1 MEPSNIENHR
11 FYWNESYKKRNVQEW
26 VEEARKNDGK
36 LDITDDDLVFNT
48 AELIEAKRMLEILGT
63 HISTPPYSLYV

>member
-1 MEPSNIENHR
+1 MEPSNIENYC

-48 AELIEAKRMLEILGT
+48 AELIEARRMLEILGT
-63 HISTPPYSLYV
+63 HISIPPYTLYV